1 MLLPLTFSSM
11 AIAQND
17 FQKIFDDFQKANQ
30 KEFEDFRD
38 RANAEYSDFLRNAW
52 VEFSGKPPVEK
63 PKIKPIVPPVVIP
76 EVDDGQQDK
85 EIKYDEEI
93 IVVEPQPVPVPV
105 APIEEVPVVN
115 TKYLTFSLY
124 GTDCKVRY
132 DADKK
137 LSLYG
142 VDENSVADF
151 WDALSSSDDIDNL
164 LYDLMT
170 LRQQRSLCDWAFYKF
185 SEALA
190 QELYGDD
197 KNAATVFHAY
207 VLTQAGFRLK
217 LGYSKDDKRMHLIAA
232 VDGVVFEK
240 QFWRFDGSK
249 YYLLDNSDISVLKIA
264 DADFK
269 SSSPMRL
276 TIDSENLLDESS
288 SPKRSI
294 ASKLCED
301 ACTSVS
307 VNMNLLSFYEGYPSY
322 SSDEN
327 SVVSQ
332 WITYANTPLSQGV
345 RDSLY
350 AQFRNVLAGKTQR
363 EAAEIILN
371 FVQTGFVYKYDEEIW
386 GRDRSFFAEESLY
399 YPYCDCEDRSI
410 LFSHL
415 IRDLLGLDV
424 ALLYSPGHL
433 FTAVH
438 FSEEVPG
445 SYIMMGDRKFI
456 ICEPTYT
463 RGAPVGRSSVDTSE
477 GQIEAGLLRKI
488 EYEQDYTLAM
498 KSSSQYKKSLF
509 PVCVDGKWGYRNSE
523 GEIVVPCEYDSV
535 SDYEQGDL
543 ALYAAKKDSTMTL
556 FHSDGV
562 IAYERAKGYIPVN
575 VKDRIIGGA
584 LCRGDYHAI
593 VKFMDDRWVLIN
605 VFMETLDEDFR
616 YDEYEMDDVTYQD
629 NIYSS
634 GDDDP
639 STPDYKHYAIL
650 RKKSDQKYGVL
661 CLGIIRPDTV
671 IPFIYDKITFKQGD
685 KSTVLLYQQGEVKDV
700 VCLDEL
706 SDVGI

>member
-105 APIEEVPVVN
+105 VPIEEVPVVN

-190 QELYGDD
+190 QELYSDD

-240 QFWRFDGSK
+240 QFWRFGGSK

-332 WITYANTPLSQGV
+332 WVTYANTPLSQGV

-445 SYIMMGDRKFI
+445 AYIMMGDRKFI

-556 FHSDGV
+556 FYSDG
-562 IAYERAKGYIPVN
+562 GYATSGFFEDYVPVN
-575 VKDRIIGGA
+575 VKDMLVGGYLGRA
-584 LCRGDYHAI
+584 DYYAI
-593 VKFMDDRWVLIN
+593 LKVGNEWWFINTIMDAEPYYL
-605 VFMETLDEDFR
+605 
-616 YDEYEMDDVTYQD
+616 DEYEMEDVTYQD

-634 GDDDP
+634 GDPDP
-639 STPDYKHYAIL
+639 STSSYDHYIIL
-650 RKKSDQKYGVL
+650 KKKSNQKYGVL
-661 CLGIIRPDTV
+661 RLGAEKDV
-671 IPFIYDKITFKQGD
+671 IPFIYDKITFKEGD
-685 KSTVLLYQQGEVKDV
+685 KSRVVLYQQDEVKDV

>member
-17 FQKIFDDFQKANQ
+17 FQKIFDDFLKANQ

-93 IVVEPQPVPVPV
+93 VVVEPQPVPVPV

-207 VLTQAGFRLK
+207 VLTQSGFRLK

-240 QFWRFDGSK
+240 QFWRFGGSK

-477 GQIEAGLLRKI
+477 GQIEAGLLRRIDYKD
-488 EYEQDYTLAM
+488 DYTLDL
-498 KSSSQYKKSLF
+498 KSNNQYKKSLF
-509 PVCVDGKWGYRNSE
+509 PVCIDGKWGFRNAD
-523 GEIVVPCEYDSV
+523 GKIIVPCEYDSV
-535 SDYEQGDL
+535 KDFEQGDL
-543 ALYAAKKDSTMTL
+543 AFYVAEKDGLLTLYRMDGAKSCMQ
-556 FHSDGV
+556 F
-562 IAYERAKGYIPVN
+562 KGYIPLDIQMVDFDGSMGWAD
-575 VKDRIIGGA
+575 VF
-584 LCRGDYHAI
+584 AI
-593 VKFMDDRWVLIN
+593 VKMVYDDKWYLYDW
-605 VFMETLDEDFR
+605 MEVGDSVYFLLDD
-616 YDEYEMDDVTYQD
+616 YEMENVTYQD
-629 NIYSS
+629 NVYSS
-634 GDDDP
+634 PGRYF
-639 STPDYKHYAIL
+639 THYLIVC
-650 RKKSDQKYGVL
+650 RKSDQKYGVL
-661 CLGIIRPDTV
+661 CLNTGKPV
-671 IPFIYDKITFKQGD
+671 IPFIYDKITFKEGD
-685 KSTVLLYQQGEVKDV
+685 KSKVVLYQQGEIKDV
-700 VCLDEL
+700 VCIDEL
-706 SDVGI
+706 K

>member
-17 FQKIFDDFQKANQ
+17 FQKIFDDFLKANQ

-105 APIEEVPVVN
+105 TPIEEVPVVN

-477 GQIEAGLLRKI
+477 GQIEAGLLRRI
-488 EYEQDYTLAM
+488 DYEDDYTLDL
-498 KSSSQYKKSLF
+498 KSNNQYKKSLF
-509 PVCVDGKWGYRNSE
+509 PVCIDGKWGFRNAD
-523 GEIVVPCEYDSV
+523 GKIIVPCDYDSV
-535 SDYEQGDL
+535 KDFEQGDL
-543 ALYAAKKDSTMTL
+543 AFYVAEKDGLLTLYRMDGAKSCMQ
-556 FHSDGV
+556 F
-562 IAYERAKGYIPVN
+562 KGYIPLDIQMV
-575 VKDRIIGGA
+575 DIGGSMGWA
-584 LCRGDYHAI
+584 DVFAI
-593 VKFMDDRWVLIN
+593 VKMVYDDKWYLYDW
-605 VFMETLDEDFR
+605 MEVGDPVHFLFDD
-616 YDEYEMDDVTYQD
+616 YEMENVTYQD
-629 NIYSS
+629 NVYSS
-634 GDDDP
+634 PGRYF
-639 STPDYKHYAIL
+639 THYLIVC
-650 RKKSDQKYGVL
+650 RKSDQKYGVL
-661 CLGIIRPDTV
+661 CLNTEKPV
-671 IPFIYDKITFKQGD
+671 IPFIYDKITFKEGD
-685 KSTVLLYQQGEVKDV
+685 KSKVVLYQQGEIKDV
-700 VCLDEL
+700 VCIDEL
-706 SDVGI
+706 K

>member
-105 APIEEVPVVN
+105 VPIEEVPVVN

-190 QELYGDD
+190 QELYSDD

-240 QFWRFDGSK
+240 QFWRFGGSK

-332 WITYANTPLSQGV
+332 WVTYANTPLSQGV

-433 FTAVH
+433 FPAVH

-445 SYIMMGDRKFI
+445 AYIMMGDRKFI

-556 FHSDGV
+556 FYSDG
-562 IAYERAKGYIPVN
+562 GYATSGFFEDYVPVN
-575 VKDRIIGGA
+575 VKDMLVGGYLGRA
-584 LCRGDYHAI
+584 DYYAI
-593 VKFMDDRWVLIN
+593 LKVGNEWWFINTIMDAEPYYL
-605 VFMETLDEDFR
+605 
-616 YDEYEMDDVTYQD
+616 DEYEMEDVTYQD

-634 GDDDP
+634 GDPDP
-639 STPDYKHYAIL
+639 STSSYDHYIIL
-650 RKKSDQKYGVL
+650 KKKSNQKYGVL
-661 CLGIIRPDTV
+661 RLGAEKDV
-671 IPFIYDKITFKQGD
+671 IPFIYDKITFKEGD
-685 KSTVLLYQQGEVKDV
+685 KSRVVLYQQDEVKDV